1 MMISRRD
8 FGGLKLIAAAFGECR
23 KPGPS
28 HRAWHQLPR
37 QACGGGDSFGHDIRA
52 LRGYAQGC
60 SCNAKA
66 DRPAG
71 DDGLRRNDVVVWI
84 VAHCELR
91 LVDDTQ
97 GSGSAGEKFL
107 GGFDHKFA

>member
-1 MMISRRD
+1 MISCRD

-28 HRAWHQLPR
+28 HRAWRRLAR
-37 QACGGGDSFGHDIRA
+37 QAYRGGDSFGHDIRA

-66 DRPAG
+66 DRPTG
-71 DDGLRRNDVVVWI
+71 DDGLSRNGVVVWI
-84 VAHCELR
+84 VAHCELH

-97 GSGSAGEKFL
+97 GSGSAEEKFL
-107 GGFDHKFA
+107 GGCDHKFA